1 MSDWTTRLRSTITLQ
16 SPDGTQFV
24 ALWTGNDIEGGKR
37 VGLFDYPMIDG
48 TVAQDLGLKG
58 WTYPLTLSFEGAT
71 HDIDAWNFTRAF
83 SQRGSWNVIHPVYG
97 SLTLQPLSPITIKA
111 QPITSANVTV
121 VETTWLE
128 PVVTAGM
135 LISASE
141 LGAQITD
148 QVATV
153 SASTGA
159 QFTAAVDL
167 TDPDA
172 MAAAMTAG
180 LGNLGLFN
188 KSPLSKFIA
197 ASAQVQATFAQLSAV
212 ASAAL
217 AAVPMDIINTI
228 ASVQGIMQLPALAG
242 ADLSATISGI
252 SSYAG
257 SVISS
262 IIPGADAL
270 SQNAAVMGELFLTGA
285 VTGAAL
291 TVANTTAKTQDQ
303 SVQSIKD
310 TLALFTAVTTG
321 LDAVQTASAGNIAA
335 SQYFSNSGAFADL
348 AQLIAL
354 TAAYLLRTL
363 FDLKIAKRFT
373 LAVPRACI
381 EIVIAEYGAEIAA
394 DGTDNYALFIASN
407 KLIGRDIVILPAGRE
422 VVVYV

>member
-1 MSDWTTRLRSTITLQ
+1 
-16 SPDGTQFV
+16 
-24 ALWTGNDIEGGKR
+24 
-37 VGLFDYPMIDG
+37 
-48 TVAQDLGLKG
+48 
-58 WTYPLTLSFEGAT
+58 
-71 HDIDAWNFTRAF
+71 
-83 SQRGSWNVIHPVYG
+83 
-97 SLTLQPLSPITIKA
+97 
-111 QPITSANVTV
+111 
-121 VETTWLE
+121 
-128 PVVTAGM
+128 
-135 LISASE
+135 
-141 LGAQITD
+141 
-148 QVATV
+148 
-153 SASTGA
+153 
-159 QFTAAVDL
+159 
-167 TDPDA
+167 
-172 MAAAMTAG
+172 
-180 LGNLGLFN
+180 
-188 KSPLSKFIA
+188 
-197 ASAQVQATFAQLSAV
+197 
-212 ASAAL
+212 
-217 AAVPMDIINTI
+217 
-228 ASVQGIMQLPALAG
+228 
-242 ADLSATISGI
+242 
-252 SSYAG
+252 
-257 SVISS
+257 
-262 IIPGADAL
+262 
-270 SQNAAVMGELFLTGA
+270 MGELFLTGA